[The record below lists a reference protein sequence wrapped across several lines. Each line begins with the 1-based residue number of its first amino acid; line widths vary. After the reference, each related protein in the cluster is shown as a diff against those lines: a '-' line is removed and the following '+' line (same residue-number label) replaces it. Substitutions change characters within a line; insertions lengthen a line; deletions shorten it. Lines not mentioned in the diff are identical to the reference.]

1 MDRNELARCLRD
13 WRDRLSPASIGLPAS
28 SLRRA
33 PGLRREEVAHLAGL
47 SVDYL
52 ARLEQGRAGNPS
64 PSVLE
69 ALARALRLTD
79 DENTHLFHLAG
90 HADPRISG
98 MNRHMTPGVHRII
111 DRLADTPV
119 IVLDEAWQL
128 VAANPPATALLG
140 DMLGEPARQRNLL
153 WRHFTGMPSR
163 VVATPEEDAAFE
175 RAAVADLRA
184 AAGRHPDDGPL
195 QALITDLRKVSP
207 RFDQRW
213 QSAAV
218 ARHMATR
225 KTILHPQVGPMT
237 LDCDVL
243 TAEGSDLRVVVYTAE
258 PGSSDARTLALLNT
272 IGTQTFTTPT
282 SWAQPFT
289 DDAAP

>member
-1 MDRNELARCLRD
+1 MGDHAYMDRNELARCLRH
-13 WRDRLSPASIGLPAS
+13 WRDRLNPVSVGLSAG

-33 PGLRREEVAHLAGL
+33 PGLRREEVAQLAGV

-79 DENTHLFHLAG
+79 DENAHLFRLAG
-90 HADPRISG
+90 HADPRTSG
-98 MNRHMTPGVHRII
+98 ITRHMTPGVHRII
-111 DRLADTPV
+111 DRLADSPV
-119 IVLDEAWQL
+119 IVLDAAWQL
-128 VAANPPATALLG
+128 VAANPMATALLG
-140 DMLGEPARQRNLL
+140 EMISEPARQRNLL

-175 RAAVADLRA
+175 TAAVADLRA
-184 AAGRHPDDGPL
+184 AVGRYPDEVPL
-195 QALITDLRKVSP
+195 RTLITDLRKVSP

-213 QSAAV
+213 QHGSV

-243 TAEGSDLRVVVYTAE
+243 TVEGGDLRIVVYTAE
-258 PGSSDARTLALLNT
+258 PGSSDARTLRLLNT
-272 IGTQTFTTPT
+272 IGTQTFT
-282 SWAQPFT
+282 
-289 DDAAP
+289 AAPE